1 VSCTQNCN
9 QGRACNCYRANFD
22 ALGQPVDQAPPWTA
36 PDLLIVLLAVLC
48 IVGLVSGVF
57 K

>member
-1 VSCTQNCN
+1 MSCTQNCN